1 MQHID
6 RICDARYNDWGE
18 EIHRRKGA
26 MYLVGVVVPVA
37 AVLMTC
43 LLQRAIGLPEPSEDP
58 ESAWVEG

>member
-1 MQHID
+1 
-6 RICDARYNDWGE
+6 
-18 EIHRRKGA
+18 